1 MDLPSLASIVA
12 RGADTIHWAF
22 DEHHQRLR
30 GITRRVRQ
38 RFERR
43 DWAGIR
49 QDTVERLDLDPRS
62 VGRTCDG
69 LREQLGPRFADR
81 EAWAALKGAYGR
93 AIVGRDDFELA
104 QTFFNSLVRRVFPE
118 LGADP
123 ALTFLGDDV
132 PLPYRGWEMASA
144 RLYAVREVD
153 GPVVRKVLEDAGL
166 RAPFRDL
173 GGDAELAAER
183 IRAGVAA
190 AFGDPGIEALDVL
203 RPVFFRNKGAYL
215 IGRARRD
222 GRVLPVIL
230 ALVHGA
236 EGLAVDAV
244 LPTEDE
250 ASVVF
255 SFARWYFHAEVDSPR
270 EVIGFLSSILP
281 RKRTPELYISLGY
294 AKHGKTEFYR
304 DLTRHIAGS
313 DDLFVAARGQR
324 GLVMSVFTL
333 PSYPFVF
340 KLIKDRFPPP
350 KSVTPDGVRAR
361 YREVLV
367 QDRVG
372 RLVDFQEFEHLSFP
386 RARFADDLL
395 AELLRESGRT
405 VEVQANEVIV
415 RHAYVQRRVT
425 PLDVYLSEAALP
437 AASETALPAASETAL
452 PAASEAAGTAASEA
466 AALDW
471 GRCLKDLAAANIFP
485 GDILLKNFGVTRHG
499 RVVSYD
505 YDELTQLTACRFRE
519 MPEPRDELEEM
530 AAEPWFTV
538 AEGDVFPRELRT
550 FLGLRGAAR
559 EAFLARHSD
568 LFGTAF
574 WRALQDSHRRGEVV
588 DFYPYA
594 EHRRLRPAGLA
605 PQPEPEAVQAAG

>member
-1 MDLPSLASIVA
+1 MDLPSALA
-12 RGADTIHWAF
+12 RGADSIHWAF

-30 GITRRVRQ
+30 GITRRVHQ

-49 QDTVERLDLDPRS
+49 QDTIERLELEPRS
-62 VGRTCDG
+62 VTRTCEA
-69 LREQLGPRFADR
+69 LREQLGPRLAQR
-81 EAWAALKGAYGR
+81 ETWTGLKEAYTR
-93 AIVGRDDFELA
+93 AILGRDDFELA
-104 QTFFNSLVRRVFPE
+104 QTFFNSVVRRFFPQI
-118 LGADP
+118 GVDR
-123 ALTFLGDDV
+123 ALHFGGDDL

-144 RLYAVREVD
+144 RLYAVRQVD
-153 GPVVRKVLEDAGL
+153 AAVVRKVLEDAGL

-173 GGDAELAAER
+173 TGDAELASRR
-183 IRAGVAA
+183 IGEGVAA

-215 IGRARRD
+215 IGRVRRGD
-222 GRVLPVIL
+222 RVLPVIL
-230 ALVHGA
+230 ALVHGE

-281 RKRTPELYISLGY
+281 RKRISELYISLGY
-294 AKHGKTEFYR
+294 TKHGKTEFYR
-304 DLTRHIAGS
+304 DLTGHIAGS

-350 KSVTPDGVRAR
+350 KTVTPDGVRAR

-386 RARFADDLL
+386 RARFAADLL
-395 AELLRESGRT
+395 DELLREAGKT
-405 VEVQANEVIV
+405 VEVHGDEVVV
-415 RHAYVQRRVT
+415 RHAYVERRVT
-425 PLDVYLSEAALP
+425 PLDVYLAEAA
-437 AASETALPAASETAL
+437 AAAPEHAA
-452 PAASEAAGTAASEA
+452 A

-505 YDELTQLTACRFRE
+505 YDELTQLTACTFRE
-519 MPEPRDELEEM
+519 VPEPRDELEEM
-530 AAEPWFTV
+530 AAEPWYTV

-550 FLGLRGAAR
+550 FLGLRGPVR
-559 EAFLARHSD
+559 EAFLAAHGD
-568 LFGTAF
+568 LFETAF
-574 WRALQDSHRRGEVV
+574 WREMQERHRRGEVV
-588 DFYPYA
+588 DFFPYRD
-594 EHRRLRPAGLA
+594 ERRLRPHAAAA
-605 PQPEPEAVQAAG
+605 PAPAQARR

>member
-1 MDLPSLASIVA
+1 
-12 RGADTIHWAF
+12 
-22 DEHHQRLR
+22 
-30 GITRRVRQ
+30 
-38 RFERR
+38 
-43 DWAGIR
+43 
-49 QDTVERLDLDPRS
+49 
-62 VGRTCDG
+62 
-69 LREQLGPRFADR
+69 
-81 EAWAALKGAYGR
+81 
-93 AIVGRDDFELA
+93 
-104 QTFFNSLVRRVFPE
+104 
-118 LGADP
+118 
-123 ALTFLGDDV
+123 
-132 PLPYRGWEMASA
+132 
-144 RLYAVREVD
+144 
-153 GPVVRKVLEDAGL
+153 
-166 RAPFRDL
+166 
-173 GGDAELAAER
+173 
-183 IRAGVAA
+183 
-190 AFGDPGIEALDVL
+190 
-203 RPVFFRNKGAYL
+203 FFRNKGAYL

-236 EGLAVDAV
+236 EGLEVDAV

-281 RKRTPELYISLGY
+281 RKRTAELYISLGY
-294 AKHGKTEFYR
+294 TKHGKTELFR

-313 DDLFVAARGQR
+313 TDLFVAARGQR

-350 KSVTPDGVRAR
+350 KTVTPDGVRAR

-372 RLVDFQEFEHLSFP
+372 RLVDFQEFEHLRFP
-386 RARFADDLL
+386 RARFAGELL

-405 VEVQANEVIV
+405 VEVQGDDVVV
-415 RHAYVQRRVT
+415 RHAYVERRVT
-425 PLDVYLSEAALP
+425 PLDVYLLEAALP
-437 AASETALPAASETAL
+437 AASEAALSAAN
-452 PAASEAAGTAASEA
+452 EAGSQSGDGAERAVA

-505 YDELTQLTACRFRE
+505 YDELTQVTACTFRE
-519 MPEPRDELEEM
+519 MPAPRDETEEM
-530 AAEPWFTV
+530 ASEPWFTV
-538 AEGDVFPRELRT
+538 AEGDVFPCELRT
-550 FLGLRGAAR
+550 FLGLKGAAR

-574 WRALQDSHRRGEVV
+574 WRAMQDSHRRGEVV
-588 DFYPYA
+588 DFFPYG